1 MTKYIFVTGGVVSG
15 LGKGITSA
23 SLGNLLKARGLSIVN
38 QKLDPYINV
47 DPDTMNPFQHGE
59 VFVTEDGAT
68 TDLDL
73 GHYER
78 FTGVNLR
85 KDANVTT
92 GSIYRKVIERERKG
106 DYLGATVQVI
116 PHITDEIK
124 RRIKGISNEVDVQIT
139 EIGGTVGDIEILPFL
154 EAARQIR
161 KEFGQENVMFV
172 HVTLVPF
179 IGPSTELKTKPTQHS
194 VSMLRSYGISPD
206 LIVLRSEQELTD
218 EIKSKVS
225 LFCDVSFENVINA
238 PDLDDIYDVPIKMY
252 EEGLDA
258 AVDKRLALNSDSPDL
273 SRWNEML
280 SLKNGVNKN
289 VKIAILGK
297 YFGLPD
303 SYMSVVEALKHSC
316 LQNKVNLD
324 LVWIDA
330 DNYEIEDLKNLNGVV
345 VPGGF
350 GYRGIEGKIGAI
362 EYLRKNKIPFLGICL
377 GLQCA
382 VIEFARNV
390 CGISDANSTEF
401 SQTTKNPVIDLL
413 PNQDLEADDVGAS
426 MRLGTY
432 PCKIQPDTMAK
443 DIYNNEIIYERHRHR
458 YEVNNKFRNE
468 LESKGLVFSG
478 LSPDEDLVEMIEL
491 KDHPYFVASQ
501 FHPEFKSRPW
511 DPAPMFNSFIAASK
525 EIEFFDEKGSRI
537 HELEKVE
544 INPYGLK
551 ILELNEIPSLKK
563 QKGLFIIWAD
573 SGIKGEHYLH
583 AGDGVPLRT
592 VKALD
597 EGLPPFNSK
606 GLSIFISYK
615 I

>member
-252 EEGLDA
+252 EEGLDS

-382 VIEFARNV
+382 VIEYARNV

-443 DIYNNEIIYERHRHR
+443 DLYNNEIIYERHRHR

-468 LESKGLVFSG
+468 LESKGLIFSG

-525 EIEFFDEKGSRI
+525 EIKFFDENVKDE
-537 HELEKVE
+537 HKV
-544 INPYGLK
+544 K
-551 ILELNEIPSLKK
+551 
-563 QKGLFIIWAD
+563 D
-573 SGIKGEHYLH
+573 
-583 AGDGVPLRT
+583 
-592 VKALD
+592 
-597 EGLPPFNSK
+597 
-606 GLSIFISYK
+606 
-615 I
+615 

>member
-23 SLGNLLKARGLSIVN
+23 SLGNLLKSRGLSVVN

-124 RRIKGISNEVDVQIT
+124 RRIKGISNDVDVQIT

-206 LIVLRSEQELTD
+206 LIVLRSDRDLTD

-225 LFCDVSFENVINA
+225 LFCDVDLHNVINA
-238 PDLDDIYDVPIKMY
+238 PDLNDIYDVPLKMLD
-252 EEGLDA
+252 EGLDT
-258 AVDKRLALNSDSPDL
+258 AVDKRLNLNTPEPDL
-273 SRWNEML
+273 TKWKSMM
-280 SLKNGVNKN
+280 SLKKGVTKN
-289 VKIAILGK
+289 VNIAILGK

-303 SYMSVVEALKHSC
+303 SYMSVVEALKHAC
-316 LQNKVNLD
+316 LQNKVILNLH
-324 LVWIDA
+324 WIDA
-330 DNYEIEDLKNLNGVV
+330 DNFDIEELSSLDGVV

-350 GYRGIEGKIGAI
+350 GYRGIEGKISAI
-362 EYLRKNKIPFLGICL
+362 EFIRKNNIPFLGICL

-390 CGISDANSTEF
+390 CGISDANSSEF
-401 SQTTKNPVIDLL
+401 SKNSKNPVIDIL
-413 PNQDLEADDVGAS
+413 PNQNLEKDDIGAS

-432 PCKIQPDTMAK
+432 PCKVISDTHAQE
-443 DIYNNEIIYERHRHR
+443 IYGNEIVYERHRHR
-458 YEVNNKFRNE
+458 YEVNNKYRKD
-468 LESKGLVFSG
+468 LETSGLVFSG
-478 LSPDEDLVEMIEL
+478 VSPDDDLVEMIEL
-491 KDHPYFVASQ
+491 KDHPFFVASQ

-511 DPAPMFNSFIAASK
+511 DPAPMFNSFIKASK
-525 EIEFFDEKGSRI
+525 KVDISTEKIDDSS
-537 HELEKVE
+537 KVR
-544 INPYGLK
+544 
-551 ILELNEIPSLKK
+551 
-563 QKGLFIIWAD
+563 D
-573 SGIKGEHYLH
+573 
-583 AGDGVPLRT
+583 
-592 VKALD
+592 
-597 EGLPPFNSK
+597 
-606 GLSIFISYK
+606 
-615 I
+615 

>member
-23 SLGNLLKARGLSIVN
+23 SLGNLLKSRGLSVVN

-92 GSIYRKVIERERKG
+92 GSIYRKVIDRERKG

-124 RRIKGISNEVDVQIT
+124 RRIKGISNDVDVQIT

-206 LIVLRSEQELTD
+206 IIVLRSDQELND
-218 EIKSKVS
+218 EIKNKVS
-225 LFCDVSFENVINA
+225 LFCDVSIDNVINA
-238 PDLDDIYDVPIKMY
+238 PDLDDIYDVPIKMF
-252 EEGLDA
+252 EEGLDSS
-258 AVDKRLALNSDSPDL
+258 VNTRLSLNSKDPNL
-273 SRWNEML
+273 SEWKQML
-280 SLKNGVNKN
+280 SLKDGVQQNI
-289 VKIAILGK
+289 KIAILGK

-303 SYMSVVEALKHSC
+303 SYMSVVEALKHAC

-324 LVWIDA
+324 LLWIDA
-330 DNYEIEDLKNLNGVV
+330 DNFDLDELKKLNGVV

-350 GYRGIEGKIGAI
+350 GYRGIEGKILAI

-413 PNQDLEADDVGAS
+413 PNQNLENDDVGAS

-432 PCKIQPDTMAK
+432 PCKIESDTTANK
-443 DIYNNEIIYERHRHR
+443 IYNNEIVYERHRHR
-458 YEVNNKFRNE
+458 YEVNNKFRKE
-468 LESKGLVFSG
+468 LEDNGLIFSG
-478 LSPDEDLVEMIEL
+478 LSPDGDLIEMIEL

-511 DPAPMFNSFIAASK
+511 EPAPMFNSFIAASK
-525 EIEFFDEKGSRI
+525 NVEFVIENVEDGQ
-537 HELEKVE
+537 KV
-544 INPYGLK
+544 K
-551 ILELNEIPSLKK
+551 
-563 QKGLFIIWAD
+563 D
-573 SGIKGEHYLH
+573 
-583 AGDGVPLRT
+583 
-592 VKALD
+592 
-597 EGLPPFNSK
+597 
-606 GLSIFISYK
+606 
-615 I
+615 

>member
-458 YEVNNKFRNE
+458 YEVNNKYRNE

-525 EIEFFDEKGSRI
+525 EIKFFDENVKDE
-537 HELEKVE
+537 HKV
-544 INPYGLK
+544 K
-551 ILELNEIPSLKK
+551 
-563 QKGLFIIWAD
+563 D
-573 SGIKGEHYLH
+573 
-583 AGDGVPLRT
+583 
-592 VKALD
+592 
-597 EGLPPFNSK
+597 
-606 GLSIFISYK
+606 
-615 I
+615 

>member
-23 SLGNLLKARGLSIVN
+23 SLGNLLKARNLTVVN

-78 FTGVNLR
+78 FTGVNLKR
-85 KDANVTT
+85 DANVTT

-106 DYLGATVQVI
+106 SYLGDTVQVI

-124 RRIKGISNEVDVQIT
+124 RRIKGISNDVDVQIT

-172 HVTLVPF
+172 HVTLVPY

-206 LIVLRSEQELTD
+206 LIVLRTD
-218 EIKSKVS
+218 RDLGQEIKNKVS
-225 LFCDVSFENVINA
+225 LFCDVDISNVIEA
-238 PDLDDIYDVPIKMY
+238 PDLSDIYDVPIKMF
-252 EEGLDA
+252 EEGLDE
-258 AVDKRLALNSDSPDL
+258 AVDKRLNLQTSPPDL
-273 SRWNEML
+273 SKWKSMMD
-280 SLKNGVNKN
+280 LKKDIKKN
-289 VKIAILGK
+289 IRIGILGK

-303 SYMSVVEALKHSC
+303 SYMSVVEALRHSC
-316 LQNKVNLD
+316 LQQKLSLD
-324 LVWIDA
+324 LVWLDA
-330 DNYEIEDLKNLNGVV
+330 DNYELEELSSLNGVII
-345 VPGGF
+345 PGGF
-350 GYRGIEGKIGAI
+350 GYRGIEGKIEAI
-362 EYLRKNKIPFLGICL
+362 KYIRENKIPFLGICL

-390 CGISDANSTEF
+390 CNIKDANSSEF
-401 SQTTKNPVIDLL
+401 SQSSENLVIDLL
-413 PNQDLEADDVGAS
+413 PDQNLEKDDVGAS

-432 PCKIQPDTMAK
+432 PCKIQSGSVSKSIYK
-443 DIYNNEIIYERHRHR
+443 DEVIYERHRHR
-458 YEVNNKFRNE
+458 YEVNNKYRDQLAE
-468 LESKGLVFSG
+468 GGLVFSG
-478 LSPDEDLVEMIEL
+478 LSPDNNLVEMIEL
-491 KDHPYFVASQ
+491 SDHPYFVASQ

-511 DPAPMFNSFIAASK
+511 EPAPMFYSFVEAAA
-525 EIEFFDEKGSRI
+525 
-537 HELEKVE
+537 KVE
-544 INPYGLK
+544 NS
-551 ILELNEIPSLKK
+551 E
-563 QKGLFIIWAD
+563 
-573 SGIKGEHYLH
+573 
-583 AGDGVPLRT
+583 VPLKNEQT
-592 VKALD
+592 VSD
-597 EGLPPFNSK
+597 
-606 GLSIFISYK
+606 
-615 I
+615 

>member
-23 SLGNLLKARGLSIVN
+23 SLGNLLKSRGLSVIN

-85 KDANVTT
+85 KDSNVTT
-92 GSIYRKVIERERKG
+92 GSIYRKVIESERKG

-124 RRIKGISNEVDVQIT
+124 RRIKGISNDIDVQIT

-161 KEFGQENVMFV
+161 KELGSENVMFI

-194 VSMLRSYGISPD
+194 VTLLRAAGISPD
-206 LIVLRSEQELTD
+206 LIVLRSDRELNE

-225 LFCDVSFENVINA
+225 LFCDVSLSNVINA
-238 PDLDDIYDVPIKMY
+238 PDLDDIYEVPLRMFD
-252 EEGLDA
+252 EGLDN
-258 AVDKRLALNSDSPDL
+258 AVNDRLKLNSNSQDL
-273 SRWNEML
+273 SQWKTMVD
-280 SLKNGVNKN
+280 LKQNAINT

-303 SYMSVVEALKHSC
+303 SYLSVVESLKHSC
-316 LQNKVNLD
+316 LHNNVKLD
-324 LVWIDA
+324 LHWIDA
-330 DNYEIEDLKNLNGVV
+330 DNFELDLLADMDGVI

-350 GYRGIEGKIGAI
+350 GYRGIEGKISAI
-362 EYLRKNKIPFLGICL
+362 QYIRENKIPFLGICL

-390 CGISDANSTEF
+390 CGISDANSSEF
-401 SQTTKNPVIDLL
+401 SQNTKNYVIDLL
-413 PNQDLEADDVGAS
+413 PNQDLDKDDVGAS

-432 PCKIQPDTMAK
+432 PCKINPDTIASK
-443 DIYNNEIIYERHRHR
+443 IYSDEVIYERHRHR
-458 YEVNNKFRNE
+458 YEVNNKYRDKLIEN
-468 LESKGLVFSG
+468 GLIIGGV
-478 LSPDEDLVEMIEL
+478 SPDNNLVEMIEI

-511 DPAPMFNSFIAASK
+511 EPAPLFNDFIAS
-525 EIEFFDEKGSRI
+525 S
-537 HELEKVE
+537 
-544 INPYGLK
+544 
-551 ILELNEIPSLKK
+551 
-563 QKGLFIIWAD
+563 
-573 SGIKGEHYLH
+573 IKTKSSESNNI
-583 AGDGVPLRT
+583 VSET
-592 VKALD
+592 VK
-597 EGLPPFNSK
+597 K
-606 GLSIFISYK
+606 K
-615 I
+615 

>member
-23 SLGNLLKARGLSIVN
+23 SLGNLLKSRGLSVVN

-92 GSIYRKVIERERKG
+92 GSIYRRVIERERKG

-124 RRIKGISNEVDVQIT
+124 RRIKGISNDVDVQIT

-206 LIVLRSEQELTD
+206 LIVLRSDRDLTD

-225 LFCDVSFENVINA
+225 LFCDVDLHNVINA
-238 PDLDDIYDVPIKMY
+238 PDLNDIYDVPLKMLN
-252 EEGLDA
+252 EGLDS
-258 AVDKRLALNSDSPDL
+258 AVDKRLNLNTPDPDL
-273 SRWNEML
+273 TKWKSMM
-280 SLKNGVNKN
+280 SLKEGVTRN
-289 VKIAILGK
+289 VNIAILGK

-303 SYMSVVEALKHSC
+303 SYMSVVEALKHAC
-316 LQNKVNLD
+316 LQNKVILNLHW
-324 LVWIDA
+324 LDA
-330 DNYEIEDLKNLNGVV
+330 DNFDIEELSSLDGVV

-350 GYRGIEGKIGAI
+350 GYRGIEGKISAI
-362 EYLRKNKIPFLGICL
+362 EFIRKNKIPFLGICL

-382 VIEFARNV
+382 VIEFARNE
-390 CGISDANSTEF
+390 CGISDANSSEF
-401 SQTTKNPVIDLL
+401 SKNSKNPVIDIL
-413 PNQDLEADDVGAS
+413 PNQNLEKDDIGAS

-432 PCKIQPDTMAK
+432 PCKVISDTHAQE
-443 DIYNNEIIYERHRHR
+443 IYGNEIVYERHRHR
-458 YEVNNKFRNE
+458 YEVNNKYRKD
-468 LESKGLVFSG
+468 LEARRLVFSG
-478 LSPDEDLVEMIEL
+478 VSPDGDLIEMIEL
-491 KDHPYFVASQ
+491 KDHPFFVASQ

-511 DPAPMFNSFIAASK
+511 EPAPMFNSFIKASK
-525 EIEFFDEKGSRI
+525 EKDISTEKIDDSS
-537 HELEKVE
+537 KVR
-544 INPYGLK
+544 
-551 ILELNEIPSLKK
+551 
-563 QKGLFIIWAD
+563 D
-573 SGIKGEHYLH
+573 
-583 AGDGVPLRT
+583 
-592 VKALD
+592 
-597 EGLPPFNSK
+597 
-606 GLSIFISYK
+606 
-615 I
+615 

>member
-23 SLGNLLKARGLSIVN
+23 SLGNLLKSRGLSVVN

-124 RRIKGISNEVDVQIT
+124 RRIKGISNDVDVQIT
-139 EIGGTVGDIEILPFL
+139 EIGGTVGDIEILPYL

-161 KEFGQENVMFV
+161 KELGQENVMFI

-194 VSMLRSYGISPD
+194 VSMLRGYGISPD
-206 LIVLRSEQELTD
+206 IIVMRSDRGLD
-218 EIKSKVS
+218 EDIKNKVS
-225 LFCDVSFENVINA
+225 LFCDVSFENIINA
-238 PDLDDIYDVPIKMY
+238 PDLDDIYDVPLKMHS
-252 EEGLDA
+252 EGLDI
-258 AVDKRLALNSDSPDL
+258 AVDKRLNLNTEKPKL
-273 SRWNEML
+273 ENWKKML
-280 SLKNGVNKN
+280 DLKNEATKD

-303 SYMSVVEALKHSC
+303 SYMSVVESLKHAC

-324 LVWIDA
+324 LQWIDA
-330 DNYEIEDLKNLNGVV
+330 DDFDVEDIANLDGVV

-350 GYRGIEGKIGAI
+350 GVRGIEGKISAI
-362 EYLRKNKIPFLGICL
+362 QYLRENKIPFLGICL

-390 CGISDANSTEF
+390 CGISEANSSEF
-401 SQTTKNPVIDLL
+401 SQNTKDFVIDLL
-413 PNQDLEADDVGAS
+413 PNQDLDKDDVGAS

-432 PCKIQPDTMAK
+432 PCKITK
-443 DIYNNEIIYERHRHR
+443 GTLTSEIYNDEVIYERHRHR
-458 YEVNNKFRNE
+458 YEVNNKYRDV
-468 LESKGLVFSG
+468 LEKNGLVFSG
-478 LSPDEDLVEMIEL
+478 LSPDNNLVEMIEL
-491 KDHPYFVASQ
+491 TDHPFFVASQ

-511 DPAPMFNSFIAASK
+511 EPAPVFNKFIQSASSFVKKTSATHSK
-525 EIEFFDEKGSRI
+525 TR
-537 HELEKVE
+537 
-544 INPYGLK
+544 
-551 ILELNEIPSLKK
+551 
-563 QKGLFIIWAD
+563 
-573 SGIKGEHYLH
+573 
-583 AGDGVPLRT
+583 
-592 VKALD
+592 VKD
-597 EGLPPFNSK
+597 
-606 GLSIFISYK
+606 
-615 I
+615 

>member
-23 SLGNLLKARGLSIVN
+23 SLGNLLKSRGLSVIN

-85 KDANVTT
+85 KDSNVTT
-92 GSIYRKVIERERKG
+92 GSIYRKVIESERKG

-124 RRIKGISNEVDVQIT
+124 RRIKGISNDIDVQIT

-161 KEFGQENVMFV
+161 KELGSENVMFI

-194 VSMLRSYGISPD
+194 VTLLRAAGISPD
-206 LIVLRSEQELTD
+206 LIVLRSDRELNE

-225 LFCDVSFENVINA
+225 LFCDVSLSNVITA
-238 PDLDDIYDVPIKMY
+238 PDLDDIYEVPLRMFD
-252 EEGLDA
+252 EGLDN
-258 AVDKRLALNSDSPDL
+258 AVNDRLKLNSNSQDL
-273 SRWNEML
+273 SQWKTMVD
-280 SLKNGVNKN
+280 LKQNAINT

-303 SYMSVVEALKHSC
+303 SYLSVVESLKHSC
-316 LQNKVNLD
+316 LQNNVKLD
-324 LVWIDA
+324 LHWIDA
-330 DNYEIEDLKNLNGVV
+330 DNFELDSLADMDGVI

-350 GYRGIEGKIGAI
+350 GYRGIEGKISAI
-362 EYLRKNKIPFLGICL
+362 KYIRENKIPFLGICL

-390 CGISDANSTEF
+390 CGISDANSSEF
-401 SQTTKNPVIDLL
+401 SQNTKNYVIDLL
-413 PNQDLEADDVGAS
+413 PNQDLDKDDVGAS

-432 PCKIQPDTMAK
+432 PCKINPDTIASK
-443 DIYNNEIIYERHRHR
+443 IYSDEVIYERHRHR
-458 YEVNNKFRNE
+458 YEVNNKYRDKLIEN
-468 LESKGLVFSG
+468 GLIIGGV
-478 LSPDEDLVEMIEL
+478 SPDNNLVEMIEI

-511 DPAPMFNSFIAASK
+511 EPAPLFNDFIAS
-525 EIEFFDEKGSRI
+525 S
-537 HELEKVE
+537 
-544 INPYGLK
+544 
-551 ILELNEIPSLKK
+551 
-563 QKGLFIIWAD
+563 
-573 SGIKGEHYLH
+573 IKTKSSESNNI
-583 AGDGVPLRT
+583 VTET
-592 VKALD
+592 VK
-597 EGLPPFNSK
+597 K
-606 GLSIFISYK
+606 K
-615 I
+615 

>member
-1 MTKYIFVTGGVVSG
+1 VTKYIFVTGGVVSG

-23 SLGNLLKARGLSIVN
+23 SLGNLLKSRGLTVIN

-124 RRIKGISNEVDVQIT
+124 RRIKGISNDVDVQIT

-161 KEFGQENVMFV
+161 KELGSENVMFI
-172 HVTLVPF
+172 HVTLVPY

-194 VSMLRSYGISPD
+194 VSMLRGYGISPD
-206 LIVLRSEQELTD
+206 LIVLRSDRGLD
-218 EIKSKVS
+218 EDIKNKVS
-225 LFCDVSFENVINA
+225 LFCDVTYENVINA
-238 PDLDDIYDVPIKMY
+238 PDLDDIYDVPLKMNS
-252 EEGLDA
+252 EGLDL
-258 AVDKRLALNSDSPDL
+258 AVDKRLNLNTEQPDL
-273 SRWNEML
+273 ESWKKML
-280 SLKNGVNKN
+280 NLKKEAT
-289 VKIAILGK
+289 KEIRIAILGK

-303 SYMSVVEALKHSC
+303 SYMSVVESLKHAC
-316 LQNKVNLD
+316 LQNKVNLN
-324 LVWIDA
+324 LQWIDA
-330 DNYEIEDLKNLNGVV
+330 DSYEIDDLSSLDGVV

-350 GYRGIEGKIGAI
+350 GVRGIEGKIKAI
-362 EYLRKNKIPFLGICL
+362 QYLRVNKIPFLGICL

-382 VIEFARNV
+382 VIEYARNV
-390 CGISDANSTEF
+390 CGINEANSSEF
-401 SQTTKNPVIDLL
+401 SKNTKDYVIDLL
-413 PNQDLEADDVGAS
+413 PNQDLDKDDVGAS

-432 PCKIQPDTMAK
+432 PCKIEKNTLTSE
-443 DIYNNEIIYERHRHR
+443 IYNEEVIYERHRHR
-458 YEVNNKFRNE
+458 YEVNNKYRDI
-468 LESKGLVFSG
+468 LEKNGLIFSG
-478 LSPDEDLVEMIEL
+478 LSPDNNLVEMIEI
-491 KDHPYFVASQ
+491 KDHPFFVASQ

-511 DPAPMFNSFIAASK
+511 EPAPMFNKFIQSASSEPK
-525 EIEFFDEKGSRI
+525 TTSDNSSKA
-537 HELEKVE
+537 KV
-544 INPYGLK
+544 K
-551 ILELNEIPSLKK
+551 
-563 QKGLFIIWAD
+563 D
-573 SGIKGEHYLH
+573 
-583 AGDGVPLRT
+583 
-592 VKALD
+592 
-597 EGLPPFNSK
+597 
-606 GLSIFISYK
+606 
-615 I
+615 

>member
-1 MTKYIFVTGGVVSG
+1 VTKYIFVTGGVVSG

-23 SLGNLLKARGLSIVN
+23 SLGNLLKARGLSVVN

-124 RRIKGISNEVDVQIT
+124 RRIKGISNDVDVQIT

-206 LIVLRSEQELTD
+206 IIVLRSEQELND

-225 LFCDVSFENVINA
+225 LFCDVSLENVINA
-238 PDLDDIYDVPIKMY
+238 PDLDDIYDVPIKMFQ
-252 EEGLDA
+252 EGLDSS
-258 AVDKRLALNSDSPDL
+258 VNTRLSLNSDEPNLDQ
-273 SRWNEML
+273 WKQML
-280 SLKNGVNKN
+280 SLKDGVNKDI
-289 VKIAILGK
+289 KIAILGK

-303 SYMSVVEALKHSC
+303 SYMSVVEALKHAC
-316 LQNKVNLD
+316 LHNKVNLD
-324 LVWIDA
+324 LRWIDA
-330 DNYEIEDLKNLNGVV
+330 DNFDLDDLKKLNGVV

-350 GYRGIEGKIGAI
+350 GYRGIEGKILAI

-382 VIEFARNV
+382 VIEFARNE
-390 CGISDANSTEF
+390 CKISDANSTEF

-413 PNQDLEADDVGAS
+413 PNQNLENDDVGAS

-432 PCKIQPDTMAK
+432 PCKIKPSTFASE
-443 DIYNNEIIYERHRHR
+443 IYNNEIVYERHRHR
-458 YEVNNKFRNE
+458 YEVNNKFRKQ
-468 LESKGLVFSG
+468 LEEKGLIFSG

-511 DPAPMFNSFIAASK
+511 DPAPMFNSFIEASK
-525 EIEFFDEKGSRI
+525 NIDYVIENVEDGQ
-537 HELEKVE
+537 KV
-544 INPYGLK
+544 K
-551 ILELNEIPSLKK
+551 
-563 QKGLFIIWAD
+563 D
-573 SGIKGEHYLH
+573 
-583 AGDGVPLRT
+583 
-592 VKALD
+592 
-597 EGLPPFNSK
+597 
-606 GLSIFISYK
+606 
-615 I
+615 

>member
-23 SLGNLLKARGLSIVN
+23 SLGNLLKARGLSVVN

-124 RRIKGISNEVDVQIT
+124 RRIKGISNDVDVQIT

-161 KEFGQENVMFV
+161 KEFGQEHVMFV

-206 LIVLRSEQELTD
+206 IIVLRSEQELND

-225 LFCDVSFENVINA
+225 LFCDVSLENVINA
-238 PDLDDIYDVPIKMY
+238 PDLDDIYDVPIKMF
-252 EEGLDA
+252 EEGLDSS
-258 AVDKRLALNSDSPDL
+258 VNTRLSLNS
-273 SRWNEML
+273 NEPNLTQWKQML
-280 SLKNGVNKN
+280 SLKEGVQKN
-289 VKIAILGK
+289 IKIAILGK

-303 SYMSVVEALKHSC
+303 SYMSVVEALKHAC

-330 DNYEIEDLKNLNGVV
+330 DNFELDDLKKLNGVV

-350 GYRGIEGKIGAI
+350 GYRGIEGKILAI

-413 PNQDLEADDVGAS
+413 PNQNLENDDVGAS

-432 PCKIQPDTMAK
+432 PCKIQPNTNANE
-443 DIYNNEIIYERHRHR
+443 IYNNEIIYERHRHR
-458 YEVNNKFRNE
+458 YEVNNKFRKK
-468 LESKGLVFSG
+468 LEDSGLIFSG

-491 KDHPYFVASQ
+491 RDHPYFVASQ

-511 DPAPMFNSFIAASK
+511 DPAPMFNSFITASK
-525 EIEFFDEKGSRI
+525 NIEFVIENVEDGQ
-537 HELEKVE
+537 KV
-544 INPYGLK
+544 K
-551 ILELNEIPSLKK
+551 
-563 QKGLFIIWAD
+563 D
-573 SGIKGEHYLH
+573 
-583 AGDGVPLRT
+583 
-592 VKALD
+592 
-597 EGLPPFNSK
+597 
-606 GLSIFISYK
+606 
-615 I
+615 

>member
-92 GSIYRKVIERERKG
+92 GSIYRKVIDRERKG

-273 SRWNEML
+273 TRWNEML

-330 DNYEIEDLKNLNGVV
+330 DNYEIEDLKKLNGVV

-432 PCKIQPDTMAK
+432 PCKIQPNTMTK

-525 EIEFFDEKGSRI
+525 EIKFFDENVKDE
-537 HELEKVE
+537 HKV
-544 INPYGLK
+544 K
-551 ILELNEIPSLKK
+551 
-563 QKGLFIIWAD
+563 D
-573 SGIKGEHYLH
+573 
-583 AGDGVPLRT
+583 
-592 VKALD
+592 
-597 EGLPPFNSK
+597 
-606 GLSIFISYK
+606 
-615 I
+615 

>member
-92 GSIYRKVIERERKG
+92 GSIYRKVIDRERKG

-443 DIYNNEIIYERHRHR
+443 DLYNNEIIYERHRHR

-525 EIEFFDEKGSRI
+525 EIKFFDENVKDE
-537 HELEKVE
+537 HKV
-544 INPYGLK
+544 K
-551 ILELNEIPSLKK
+551 
-563 QKGLFIIWAD
+563 D
-573 SGIKGEHYLH
+573 
-583 AGDGVPLRT
+583 
-592 VKALD
+592 
-597 EGLPPFNSK
+597 
-606 GLSIFISYK
+606 
-615 I
+615 

>member
-23 SLGNLLKARGLSIVN
+23 SLGNLLKARGLSVVN

-161 KEFGQENVMFV
+161 KELGQENVMFV

-206 LIVLRSEQELTD
+206 IIVLRSEQELND
-218 EIKSKVS
+218 EIKNKVS
-225 LFCDVSFENVINA
+225 LFCDVSLENVINA
-238 PDLDDIYDVPIKMY
+238 PDLDDIYDIPIKMF
-252 EEGLDA
+252 EEGLDSS
-258 AVDKRLALNSDSPDL
+258 VNTRLMLNSSPPDFTQ
-273 SRWNEML
+273 WKQML
-280 SLKNGVNKN
+280 SLKDGVQKN
-289 VKIAILGK
+289 IKIAILGK

-303 SYMSVVEALKHSC
+303 SYMSVVEALKHAC
-316 LQNKVNLD
+316 LHNKVNLD

-330 DNYEIEDLKNLNGVV
+330 DNFDIDELKKLNGVV

-350 GYRGIEGKIGAI
+350 GYRGIEGKILAI
-362 EYLRKNKIPFLGICL
+362 EYLRKNNIPFLGICL

-413 PNQDLEADDVGAS
+413 PNQNLEHDDVGAS

-432 PCKIQPDTMAK
+432 PCKTQPNTNVNE
-443 DIYNNEIIYERHRHR
+443 IYKNEIIYERHRHR
-458 YEVNNKFRNE
+458 YEVNNKFRKE
-468 LESKGLVFSG
+468 LEDNGLIFSG
-478 LSPDEDLVEMIEL
+478 LSPDGDLVEMIEL

-511 DPAPMFNSFIAASK
+511 EPAPMFNSFINASK
-525 EIEFFDEKGSRI
+525 NIEFVIKNVEDGQ
-537 HELEKVE
+537 KV
-544 INPYGLK
+544 K
-551 ILELNEIPSLKK
+551 
-563 QKGLFIIWAD
+563 D
-573 SGIKGEHYLH
+573 
-583 AGDGVPLRT
+583 
-592 VKALD
+592 
-597 EGLPPFNSK
+597 
-606 GLSIFISYK
+606 
-615 I
+615 

>member
-23 SLGNLLKARGLSIVN
+23 SLGNLLKARGLSVVN

-124 RRIKGISNEVDVQIT
+124 RRIKGISNDVDVQIT

-161 KEFGQENVMFV
+161 KELGQENVMFV

-206 LIVLRSEQELTD
+206 IIVLRSEQELND

-225 LFCDVSFENVINA
+225 LFCDVSLENVINA
-238 PDLDDIYDVPIKMY
+238 PDLDDIYDVPIKMFQ
-252 EEGLDA
+252 EGLDSS
-258 AVDKRLALNSDSPDL
+258 VNTRLSLDSDEPNLDQ
-273 SRWNEML
+273 WKQML
-280 SLKNGVNKN
+280 SLKDGVKKDI
-289 VKIAILGK
+289 KIAILGK

-303 SYMSVVEALKHSC
+303 SYMSVVEALKHAC

-324 LVWIDA
+324 LAWIDA
-330 DNYEIEDLKNLNGVV
+330 DNFDLDDLKKLNGVV

-350 GYRGIEGKIGAI
+350 GYRGIEGKILAI

-382 VIEFARNV
+382 VIEFARNE
-390 CGISDANSTEF
+390 CKISDANSTEF

-413 PNQDLEADDVGAS
+413 PNQNLENDDIGAS

-432 PCKIQPDTMAK
+432 PCKIIPSTFASK
-443 DIYNNEIIYERHRHR
+443 IYDNEIVYERHRHR
-458 YEVNNKFRNE
+458 YEVNNKFRKQ
-468 LESKGLVFSG
+468 LEEKGLIFSG

-491 KDHPYFVASQ
+491 KDHPFFVASQ

-511 DPAPMFNSFIAASK
+511 DPAPMFNSFIEASK
-525 EIEFFDEKGSRI
+525 NLDYVIENVEDGQ
-537 HELEKVE
+537 KV
-544 INPYGLK
+544 K
-551 ILELNEIPSLKK
+551 
-563 QKGLFIIWAD
+563 D
-573 SGIKGEHYLH
+573 
-583 AGDGVPLRT
+583 
-592 VKALD
+592 
-597 EGLPPFNSK
+597 
-606 GLSIFISYK
+606 
-615 I
+615 

>member
-23 SLGNLLKARGLSIVN
+23 SLGNLLKARNLTVVN

-78 FTGVNLR
+78 FTGVNLKR
-85 KDANVTT
+85 DANVTT

-106 DYLGATVQVI
+106 SYLGDTVQVI

-124 RRIKGISNEVDVQIT
+124 RRIKGISNDVDVQIT

-172 HVTLVPF
+172 HVTLVPY

-206 LIVLRSEQELTD
+206 LIVLRTD
-218 EIKSKVS
+218 RDLGQEIKNKVS
-225 LFCDVSFENVINA
+225 LFCDVDISNVIEA
-238 PDLDDIYDVPIKMY
+238 PDLSDIYDVPIKMF
-252 EEGLDA
+252 EEGLDE
-258 AVDKRLALNSDSPDL
+258 AVDKRLNLQTSPPDL
-273 SRWNEML
+273 SKWKSMMD
-280 SLKNGVNKN
+280 LKKDIKRNIRIG
-289 VKIAILGK
+289 ILGK

-303 SYMSVVEALKHSC
+303 SYMSVVEALRHSC
-316 LQNKVNLD
+316 LQQKLSLD
-324 LVWIDA
+324 LVWLDA
-330 DNYEIEDLKNLNGVV
+330 DNYELEELSSLNGVII
-345 VPGGF
+345 PGGF
-350 GYRGIEGKIGAI
+350 GYRGIEGKIEAI
-362 EYLRKNKIPFLGICL
+362 KYIRENKIPFLGICL

-390 CGISDANSTEF
+390 CNIKDANSSEF
-401 SQTTKNPVIDLL
+401 SQSSKNLVIDLL
-413 PNQDLEADDVGAS
+413 PDQNLEKDDVGAS

-432 PCKIQPDTMAK
+432 PCKIQSGSVSKSIYK
-443 DIYNNEIIYERHRHR
+443 DEVIYERHRHR
-458 YEVNNKFRNE
+458 YEVNNKYRDQLAE
-468 LESKGLVFSG
+468 GGLVFSG
-478 LSPDEDLVEMIEL
+478 LSPDNNLVEMIEL

-511 DPAPMFNSFIAASK
+511 EPAPMFYSFVEAAAK
-525 EIEFFDEKGSRI
+525 IE
-537 HELEKVE
+537 
-544 INPYGLK
+544 NP
-551 ILELNEIPSLKK
+551 E
-563 QKGLFIIWAD
+563 
-573 SGIKGEHYLH
+573 
-583 AGDGVPLRT
+583 VPLKNEQT
-592 VKALD
+592 VSD
-597 EGLPPFNSK
+597 
-606 GLSIFISYK
+606 
-615 I
+615 

>member
-23 SLGNLLKARGLSIVN
+23 SLGNLLKARGLSVVN

-161 KEFGQENVMFV
+161 KELGQENVMFV

-206 LIVLRSEQELTD
+206 IIVLRSEQELND
-218 EIKSKVS
+218 EIKNKVS
-225 LFCDVSFENVINA
+225 LFCDVSLENVINA
-238 PDLDDIYDVPIKMY
+238 PDLDDIYDIPIKMF
-252 EEGLDA
+252 EEGLDSS
-258 AVDKRLALNSDSPDL
+258 VNTRLMLNSSSPDFTQ
-273 SRWNEML
+273 WKQML
-280 SLKNGVNKN
+280 SLKDGVQKN
-289 VKIAILGK
+289 IKIAILGK

-303 SYMSVVEALKHSC
+303 SYMSVVEALKHAC
-316 LQNKVNLD
+316 LHNKVNLD

-330 DNYEIEDLKNLNGVV
+330 DNFDIDELKKLNGVV

-350 GYRGIEGKIGAI
+350 GYRGIEGKILAI
-362 EYLRKNKIPFLGICL
+362 EYLRKNNIPFLGICL

-413 PNQDLEADDVGAS
+413 PNQNLEHDDVGAS

-432 PCKIQPDTMAK
+432 PCKIQPNTTVNE
-443 DIYNNEIIYERHRHR
+443 IYKNEIIYERHRHR
-458 YEVNNKFRNE
+458 YEVNNKFRKE
-468 LESKGLVFSG
+468 LEDNGLIFSG

-511 DPAPMFNSFIAASK
+511 EPAPMFNSFINASK
-525 EIEFFDEKGSRI
+525 NIEFVIENVEDGQ
-537 HELEKVE
+537 KV
-544 INPYGLK
+544 K
-551 ILELNEIPSLKK
+551 
-563 QKGLFIIWAD
+563 D
-573 SGIKGEHYLH
+573 
-583 AGDGVPLRT
+583 
-592 VKALD
+592 
-597 EGLPPFNSK
+597 
-606 GLSIFISYK
+606 
-615 I
+615 

>member
-238 PDLDDIYDVPIKMY
+238 PDLDDIYDVPIKMF

-413 PNQDLEADDVGAS
+413 PNQDLEADDIGAS

-525 EIEFFDEKGSRI
+525 EIKFFDENVKDE
-537 HELEKVE
+537 HKV
-544 INPYGLK
+544 K
-551 ILELNEIPSLKK
+551 
-563 QKGLFIIWAD
+563 D
-573 SGIKGEHYLH
+573 
-583 AGDGVPLRT
+583 
-592 VKALD
+592 
-597 EGLPPFNSK
+597 
-606 GLSIFISYK
+606 
-615 I
+615 

>member
-23 SLGNLLKARGLSIVN
+23 SLGNLLKSRGLSVIN

-85 KDANVTT
+85 KDSNVTT
-92 GSIYRKVIERERKG
+92 GSIYRKVIESERKG

-124 RRIKGISNEVDVQIT
+124 RRIKGISNDIDVQIT

-161 KEFGQENVMFV
+161 KELGSENVMFI

-194 VSMLRSYGISPD
+194 VTLLRAAGISPD
-206 LIVLRSEQELTD
+206 LIVLRSDRELNE

-225 LFCDVSFENVINA
+225 LFCDVSLSNVINA
-238 PDLDDIYDVPIKMY
+238 PDLDDIYEVPLRMFD
-252 EEGLDA
+252 EGLDN
-258 AVDKRLALNSDSPDL
+258 AVNDRLKLNSNSQDL
-273 SRWNEML
+273 SQWKTMVD
-280 SLKNGVNKN
+280 LKQNAINT

-303 SYMSVVEALKHSC
+303 SYLSVVESLKHSC
-316 LQNKVNLD
+316 LHNNVKLD
-324 LVWIDA
+324 LHWIDA
-330 DNYEIEDLKNLNGVV
+330 DNFELDSLADMDGVI

-350 GYRGIEGKIGAI
+350 GYRGIEGKISAI
-362 EYLRKNKIPFLGICL
+362 QYIRENKIPFLGICL

-390 CGISDANSTEF
+390 CGISDANSSEF
-401 SQTTKNPVIDLL
+401 SQNTKNYVIDLL
-413 PNQDLEADDVGAS
+413 PNQDLDKDDVGAS

-432 PCKIQPDTMAK
+432 PCKINPDTIASK
-443 DIYNNEIIYERHRHR
+443 IYSDEVIYERHRHR
-458 YEVNNKFRNE
+458 YEVNNKYRDKLIEN
-468 LESKGLVFSG
+468 GLIIGGV
-478 LSPDEDLVEMIEL
+478 SPDNNLVEMVEI

-511 DPAPMFNSFIAASK
+511 EPAPLFNDFIAS
-525 EIEFFDEKGSRI
+525 S
-537 HELEKVE
+537 
-544 INPYGLK
+544 
-551 ILELNEIPSLKK
+551 
-563 QKGLFIIWAD
+563 
-573 SGIKGEHYLH
+573 IKTKSSESNNI
-583 AGDGVPLRT
+583 VSET
-592 VKALD
+592 VK
-597 EGLPPFNSK
+597 K
-606 GLSIFISYK
+606 K
-615 I
+615 

>member
-1 MTKYIFVTGGVVSG
+1 VTKYIFVTGGVVSG

-161 KEFGQENVMFV
+161 KEFGPENVMFV

-252 EEGLDA
+252 EEGLDS
-258 AVDKRLALNSDSPDL
+258 AVDKRLALNSVSPDL

-280 SLKNGVNKN
+280 SLKNGVDKN

-330 DNYEIEDLKNLNGVV
+330 DNYEIEDLKSLNGVV

-382 VIEFARNV
+382 VIEYARNV

-401 SQTTKNPVIDLL
+401 SQNTKNPLIDLL
-413 PNQDLEADDVGAS
+413 PNQDLVADDVGAS

-525 EIEFFDEKGSRI
+525 EIKFFDENVKDE
-537 HELEKVE
+537 HKV
-544 INPYGLK
+544 K
-551 ILELNEIPSLKK
+551 
-563 QKGLFIIWAD
+563 D
-573 SGIKGEHYLH
+573 
-583 AGDGVPLRT
+583 
-592 VKALD
+592 
-597 EGLPPFNSK
+597 
-606 GLSIFISYK
+606 
-615 I
+615 

>member
-23 SLGNLLKARGLSIVN
+23 SLGNLLKSRGLSVIN

-85 KDANVTT
+85 KDSNVTT
-92 GSIYRKVIERERKG
+92 GSIYRKVIESERKG

-124 RRIKGISNEVDVQIT
+124 RRIKGISNDIDVQIT

-161 KEFGQENVMFV
+161 KELGSENVMFI

-194 VSMLRSYGISPD
+194 VTLLRAAGISPD
-206 LIVLRSEQELTD
+206 LIVLRSDRELNE

-225 LFCDVSFENVINA
+225 LFCDVSLSNVINA
-238 PDLDDIYDVPIKMY
+238 PDLDDIYEVPLRMFD
-252 EEGLDA
+252 EGLDN
-258 AVDKRLALNSDSPDL
+258 AVNDRLKLNSNSQDL
-273 SRWNEML
+273 SQWKTMVD
-280 SLKNGVNKN
+280 LKQNAINT

-303 SYMSVVEALKHSC
+303 SYLSVVESLKHSC
-316 LQNKVNLD
+316 LHNNVKLD
-324 LVWIDA
+324 LHWIDA
-330 DNYEIEDLKNLNGVV
+330 DNFELDSLADMDGVI

-350 GYRGIEGKIGAI
+350 GYRGIEGKISAI
-362 EYLRKNKIPFLGICL
+362 QYIRENKIPFLGICL

-390 CGISDANSTEF
+390 CGISDANSSEF
-401 SQTTKNPVIDLL
+401 SQNTKNYVIDLL
-413 PNQDLEADDVGAS
+413 PNQDLDKDDVGAS

-432 PCKIQPDTMAK
+432 PCKINPDTIASK
-443 DIYNNEIIYERHRHR
+443 IYSDEVIYERHRHR
-458 YEVNNKFRNE
+458 YEVNNKYRDKLVEN
-468 LESKGLVFSG
+468 GLIIGGV
-478 LSPDEDLVEMIEL
+478 SPDNNLVEMIEI

-511 DPAPMFNSFIAASK
+511 EPAPLFNDFIAS
-525 EIEFFDEKGSRI
+525 S
-537 HELEKVE
+537 
-544 INPYGLK
+544 
-551 ILELNEIPSLKK
+551 
-563 QKGLFIIWAD
+563 
-573 SGIKGEHYLH
+573 IKTKSSESNNI
-583 AGDGVPLRT
+583 VSET
-592 VKALD
+592 VK
-597 EGLPPFNSK
+597 K
-606 GLSIFISYK
+606 K
-615 I
+615 

>member
-330 DNYEIEDLKNLNGVV
+330 DNYEIDDLKNLNGVV

-432 PCKIQPDTMAK
+432 PCKIQPDTMTK

-525 EIEFFDEKGSRI
+525 EIKFFDENVKDE
-537 HELEKVE
+537 HKV
-544 INPYGLK
+544 K
-551 ILELNEIPSLKK
+551 
-563 QKGLFIIWAD
+563 D
-573 SGIKGEHYLH
+573 
-583 AGDGVPLRT
+583 
-592 VKALD
+592 
-597 EGLPPFNSK
+597 
-606 GLSIFISYK
+606 
-615 I
+615 

>member
-23 SLGNLLKARGLSIVN
+23 SLGNLLKARNLTVVN

-78 FTGVNLR
+78 FTGVNLKR
-85 KDANVTT
+85 DANVTT

-106 DYLGATVQVI
+106 SYLGDTVQVI

-124 RRIKGISNEVDVQIT
+124 RRIKGISNDVDVQIT

-172 HVTLVPF
+172 HVTLVPY

-206 LIVLRSEQELTD
+206 LIVLRTD
-218 EIKSKVS
+218 RDLGQEIKNKVS
-225 LFCDVSFENVINA
+225 LFCDVDISNVIEA
-238 PDLDDIYDVPIKMY
+238 PDLSDIYDVPIKMF
-252 EEGLDA
+252 EEGLDE
-258 AVDKRLALNSDSPDL
+258 AVDKRLNLQTSPPDL
-273 SRWNEML
+273 SKWKSMMD
-280 SLKNGVNKN
+280 LKKDIKKN
-289 VKIAILGK
+289 IRIGILGK

-303 SYMSVVEALKHSC
+303 SYMSVVEALRHSC
-316 LQNKVNLD
+316 LQQKLSLD
-324 LVWIDA
+324 LVWLDA
-330 DNYEIEDLKNLNGVV
+330 DNYELEELSSLNGVII
-345 VPGGF
+345 PGGF
-350 GYRGIEGKIGAI
+350 GYRGIEGKIEAI
-362 EYLRKNKIPFLGICL
+362 KYIRENKIPFLGICL

-390 CGISDANSTEF
+390 CNIKDANSSEF
-401 SQTTKNPVIDLL
+401 SQTSKNLVIDLL
-413 PNQDLEADDVGAS
+413 PDQNLEKDDVGAS

-432 PCKIQPDTMAK
+432 PCKIQSGSVSKSIYK
-443 DIYNNEIIYERHRHR
+443 DEVIYERHRHR
-458 YEVNNKFRNE
+458 YEVNNKYRDQLAE
-468 LESKGLVFSG
+468 GGLVFSG
-478 LSPDEDLVEMIEL
+478 LSPDNNLVEMIEL
-491 KDHPYFVASQ
+491 RDHPYFVASQ

-511 DPAPMFNSFIAASK
+511 EPAPMFYSFVEAAA
-525 EIEFFDEKGSRI
+525 
-537 HELEKVE
+537 KVE
-544 INPYGLK
+544 NS
-551 ILELNEIPSLKK
+551 E
-563 QKGLFIIWAD
+563 
-573 SGIKGEHYLH
+573 
-583 AGDGVPLRT
+583 VPLKNEQT
-592 VKALD
+592 VSD
-597 EGLPPFNSK
+597 
-606 GLSIFISYK
+606 
-615 I
+615 

>member
-23 SLGNLLKARGLSIVN
+23 SLGNLLKARGLSVVN

-161 KEFGQENVMFV
+161 KELGQENVMFV

-206 LIVLRSEQELTD
+206 IIVLRSEQELND
-218 EIKSKVS
+218 EIKNKVS
-225 LFCDVSFENVINA
+225 LFCDVSLENVINA
-238 PDLDDIYDVPIKMY
+238 PDLDDIYDIPIKMF
-252 EEGLDA
+252 EEGLDSS
-258 AVDKRLALNSDSPDL
+258 VNTRLMLNSSPPDFTQ
-273 SRWNEML
+273 WKQML
-280 SLKNGVNKN
+280 SLKDGVQKN
-289 VKIAILGK
+289 IKIAILGK

-303 SYMSVVEALKHSC
+303 SYMSVVEALKHAC
-316 LQNKVNLD
+316 LHNKVSLD

-330 DNYEIEDLKNLNGVV
+330 DNFDLDELKKLNGVV

-350 GYRGIEGKIGAI
+350 GYRGIEGKILAI
-362 EYLRKNKIPFLGICL
+362 EYLRKNNIPFLGICL

-413 PNQDLEADDVGAS
+413 PNQNLEHDDVGAS

-432 PCKIQPDTMAK
+432 PCKIQPNTTVNE
-443 DIYNNEIIYERHRHR
+443 IYKNEIIYERHRHR
-458 YEVNNKFRNE
+458 YEVNNKFRKE
-468 LESKGLVFSG
+468 LEDNGLIFSG

-511 DPAPMFNSFIAASK
+511 EPAPMFNSFINASK
-525 EIEFFDEKGSRI
+525 NIEFVIENVEDGQ
-537 HELEKVE
+537 KV
-544 INPYGLK
+544 K
-551 ILELNEIPSLKK
+551 
-563 QKGLFIIWAD
+563 D
-573 SGIKGEHYLH
+573 
-583 AGDGVPLRT
+583 
-592 VKALD
+592 
-597 EGLPPFNSK
+597 
-606 GLSIFISYK
+606 
-615 I
+615 

>member
-23 SLGNLLKARGLSIVN
+23 SLGNLLKARGLSVIN

-85 KDANVTT
+85 KDSNVTT
-92 GSIYRKVIERERKG
+92 GSIYRKVIESERKG

-124 RRIKGISNEVDVQIT
+124 RRIKGISNDVDVQIT

-161 KEFGQENVMFV
+161 KELGTENVMFI

-194 VSMLRSYGISPD
+194 VSLLRAAGISPD
-206 LIVLRSEQELTD
+206 LIVLRSDRELND

-225 LFCDVSFENVINA
+225 LFCDVAVNNVINA
-238 PDLDDIYDVPIKMY
+238 PDLDDIYAVPLRMRD
-252 EEGLDA
+252 EGLDKS
-258 AVDKRLALNSDSPDL
+258 VDERLNLQT
-273 SRWNEML
+273 NEP
-280 SLKNGVNKN
+280 SLEEWKTM
-289 VKIAILGK
+289 VK
-297 YFGLPD
+297 
-303 SYMSVVEALKHSC
+303 
-316 LQNKVNLD
+316 LD
-324 LVWIDA
+324 LHWIDA
-330 DNYEIEDLKNLNGVV
+330 DNFEIENLQDMDGVI

-350 GYRGIEGKIGAI
+350 GYRGIEGKISAI
-362 EYLRKNKIPFLGICL
+362 EYIRKNNIPFLGICL

-390 CGISDANSTEF
+390 CGIDDANSSEF
-401 SQTTKNPVIDLL
+401 SKNTKNYVIDLL
-413 PNQDLEADDVGAS
+413 PNQDLEKDDVGAS

-432 PCKIQPDTMAK
+432 PCKLNDDSLAAQ
-443 DIYNNEIIYERHRHR
+443 IYSDEVIYERHRHR
-458 YEVNNKFRNE
+458 YEVNNKYRDILVE
-468 LESKGLVFSG
+468 KGLKIGGV
-478 LSPDEDLVEMIEL
+478 SPDNNLVEMIEIP
-491 KDHPYFVASQ
+491 DHPFFIASQ

-511 DPAPMFNSFIAASK
+511 DPAPLFKEFVLASIKNISIKSENIVSETIK
-525 EIEFFDEKGSRI
+525 EK
-537 HELEKVE
+537 
-544 INPYGLK
+544 
-551 ILELNEIPSLKK
+551 
-563 QKGLFIIWAD
+563 
-573 SGIKGEHYLH
+573 
-583 AGDGVPLRT
+583 
-592 VKALD
+592 
-597 EGLPPFNSK
+597 
-606 GLSIFISYK
+606 
-615 I
+615 